1 MPATG
6 TAFSVDLL
14 IVTPDQLRKIN
25 FKLSKSFKPNNSV
38 NWDLEF
44 GLQERKKT
52 TDAFHDVIQLKV
64 NIQPALHAKA
74 DATAKKGL
82 DETQTS
88 AAFVAGDSAKLA
100 SEGEISKASANAA
113 ARRVIAVRGT

>member
-14 IVTPDQLRKIN
+14 IVTPDQLRKIT
-25 FKLSKSFKPNNSV
+25 FKLSKSFKPDNSV
-38 NWDLEF
+38 NWDLQF

-52 TDAFHDVIQLKV
+52 TDTFADVIQLKV

-74 DATAKKGL
+74 EATAKKGL
-82 DETQTS
+82 DQTQTS
-88 AAFVAGDSAKLA
+88 AAFAAGDSAKLA
-100 SEGEISKASANAA
+100 SKGEISKASANAA

>member
-14 IVTPDQLRKIN
+14 IVTPDQLRKID
-25 FKLSKSFKPNNSV
+25 FKLSKSFKPDNSV

-52 TDAFHDVIQLKV
+52 TEAFHDVIHLKV
-64 NIQPALHAKA
+64 NIQPALHPKA

-88 AAFVAGDSAKLA
+88 AAFAAADSAKLA
-100 SEGEISKASANAA
+100 SEGEVSKATANAA